1 MPKVPNLNE
10 LNIDQRGLA
19 TDGFSAGQAT
29 GTPAFRGSDLGNVV
43 DQRGFAANPDFGRPM
58 QALQI
63 SDAPD
68 RLTQAMGQNIARFGE
83 TWQKIAI
90 DQSDRADAARVE
102 DAQNQLDRFAFEE
115 KTGDNGWASR
125 KGENA
130 QKSLDGKTSLDE
142 EFGERFRQVRDRIDE
157 SLGNAR
163 QRAAFAK
170 YAEGKRYEQQQD
182 ILGHMREQFGVF
194 EQETRKARVGAAADR
209 IAAGDST
216 DIARGIET
224 ITAAVNEMAHEGGYG
239 AEWAQQARKEA
250 ISQALSTAITTRIN
264 NGDLDGAQM
273 LMTQYRDDLRG
284 GHLAKATAEY
294 QTAYNTRLGME
305 AADTAAQEGEVLF
318 QANVPGD
325 AYAVYNQGFNQE
337 AFIKRVIGV
346 ESGGNPNAKAKRSSA
361 FGLGQFT
368 DGTWLDFGRLS
379 PIGRMLKGGMTATQ
393 WLKKRSEYNTVVEGI
408 KWKIGADSK
417 ALTNAGVPVNDTTM
431 RLAYVFGP
439 GGAIALYKAPPGM
452 NAAEA
457 LRKGGVKNVDGP
469 KGVVASNKEIF
480 DKYPTTDKMVGW
492 AAKSVGVKPDA
503 SLPTGK
509 PRDRTWM
516 GDNEAATYAR
526 QKLPNNPD
534 AQRSFLDNY
543 RLQRGY
549 AQEQAK
555 QQYDT
560 AYEMAREQLAQNGG
574 NLSALPAGLR
584 NMLSGQDQRTLQS
597 YAATIRNQDET
608 QVKNENFG
616 LLVEMNDERWLKS
629 HSMADILRQLDEG
642 NITNDQAMQLIQQQR
657 RLAKEKADG
666 GSTPVFRL
674 NDERVY
680 GEARFN
686 DMVQRYTGINP
697 YKSLNAK
704 DKQRLDRIRY
714 YAEQAGQKLLDAGG
728 GKDFDAKAFD
738 AELIAIMR
746 DSYADR
752 DSGKQAKLQDAPIG
766 DLNYRTLYERTGG
779 VQHEPPKLTPQLPKR
794 KKNADGEDV
803 DPYSF
808 ISF

>member
-19 TDGFSAGQAT
+19 TGGFSAGQAT

-43 DQRGFAANPDFGRPM
+43 EQRGFAANPDFGRPM

-83 TWQKIAI
+83 NWQKIAI
-90 DQSDRADAARVE
+90 DMSDRADAARVE
-102 DAQNQLDRFAFEE
+102 DAQNQLDRFTFEE

-130 QKSLDGKTSLDE
+130 QRSLDGKTSLDE

-170 YAEGKRYEQQQD
+170 YAEAKRYEQQQD

-209 IAAGDST
+209 IAAGDNT

-264 NGDLDGAQM
+264 NGDLDGAQL

-294 QTAYNTRLGME
+294 QTANDIR
-305 AADTAAQEGEVLF
+305 AAVAQADADWQAGDTSF
-318 QANVPGD
+318 QASRDGD
-325 AYAVYNQGFNQE
+325 YYAKYNQGFNQE
-337 AFIKRVIGV
+337 AFIKRTIGV

-368 DGTWLDFGRLS
+368 DGTFLDFGRLS
-379 PIGRMLKGGMTATQ
+379 PVGRMLKGSMTAAQ
-393 WLKKRSEYNTVVEGI
+393 WLKKRSDYNTVVEAI
-408 KWKIGADSK
+408 KWKIGVDSK
-417 ALTNAGVPVNDTTM
+417 ALTDAGVPVNDTTM
-431 RLAYVFGP
+431 RLAYVFGA

-503 SLPTGK
+503 SLPTGR
-509 PRDRTWM
+509 P
-516 GDNEAATYAR
+516 AAAQRMTDAQLAAKAR
-526 QKLPNNPD
+526 ALYPDNPD
-534 AQRSFLDNY
+534 QQRAYIGNY
-543 RLQRGY
+543 QISRNV
-549 AQEQAK
+549 AVEQEQAAHAANVNAALDIV
-555 QQYDT
+555 YRGGGIGDIPASVLT
-560 AYEMAREQLAQNGG
+560 DLSSEEMHKLRGQVENVANLGETTLKRENFDIYMRASRPENLAKMTEDQL
-574 NLSALPAGLR
+574 LALRLD
-584 NMLSGQDQRTLQS
+584 LGQDYTQSLIEKKRALEKAGKSAKEQYKMEDGLKKAVIRTAFGDLLDPYNTDKKNREYLSKVDVFLQRKIDD
-597 YAATIRNQDET
+597 YAPA
-608 QVKNENFG
+608 
-616 LLVEMNDERWLKS
+616 LLAKQITEGEM
-629 HSMADILRQLDEG
+629 
-642 NITNDQAMQLIQQQR
+642 MQLLINDLKTEFVLEAPEELSFFGSGWY
-657 RLAKEKADG
+657 RL
-666 GSTPVFRL
+666 
-674 NDERVY
+674 
-680 GEARFN
+680 
-686 DMVQRYTGINP
+686 GI
-697 YKSLNAK
+697 
-704 DKQRLDRIRY
+704 DKKGKVKPLEDINVLPPE
-714 YAEQAGQKLLDAGG
+714 EQYGG
-728 GKDFDAKAFD
+728 GGG
-738 AELIAIMR
+738 MT
-746 DSYADR
+746 DS
-752 DSGKQAKLQDAPIG
+752 
-766 DLNYRTLYERTGG
+766 TGWSA
-779 VQHEPPKLTPQLPKR
+779 
-794 KKNADGEDV
+794 NW
-803 DPYSF
+803 
-808 ISF
+808 